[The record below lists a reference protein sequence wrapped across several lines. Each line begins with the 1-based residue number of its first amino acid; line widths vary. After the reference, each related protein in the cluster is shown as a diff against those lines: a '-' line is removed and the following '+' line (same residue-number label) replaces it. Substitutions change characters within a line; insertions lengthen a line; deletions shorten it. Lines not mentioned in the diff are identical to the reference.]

1 MSPVSSSESNVFR
14 LPSLHLG
21 TEFDDP
27 IVPLRVPGT
36 LGRGSDSALCIL
48 DGANRA
54 PHRLSR
60 MVRPVGLL
68 GIKLAEP
75 STGVRITMRLLV
87 DDLATSN
94 WDRHMFA
101 LRGEPMPEEEEYV
114 PSDVSTRH
122 RLVEVTAQGRSR
134 ALAVLALRPT
144 DDDHIL
150 RQHLSFELSAD
161 EVGDSG
167 LVMIGLDHPRHAPE
181 WSRQDELEDSLV
193 GVCIARLMVDP
204 LEDRVR
210 AHALTGRPGVEHT
223 PVASAQPGFFVVNP
237 AGDGGP
243 VEVTITPHGAGGDR
257 LLGRR
262 AKVKH
267 PVRYAR
273 EIAEDRRVATSSTPA
288 VVEVVDL
295 QGETV
300 LDTTVEASGGR
311 HSFTVPAGAGP
322 VFVRARKV
330 VDGEPRSVTWGI
342 KVGRRKG

>member
-1 MSPVSSSESNVFR
+1 VSPASAPESNVFR

-27 IVPLRVPGT
+27 IVPLEVPGT

-68 GIKLAEP
+68 GIKLADP
-75 STGVRITMRLLV
+75 SAGVRITMRLLV

-101 LRGEPMPEEEEYV
+101 LRGEPMPDEEEYV

-134 ALAVLALRPT
+134 ALAVMALRPT
-144 DDDHIL
+144 DDDHIV
-150 RQHLSFELSAD
+150 RQHLSFELSAE

-167 LVMIGLDHPRHAPE
+167 LVMIGLDHPRHAPG
-181 WSRQDELEDSLV
+181 WSRENELEDSLV
-193 GVCIARLMVDP
+193 GVCVARLIVDP
-204 LEDRVR
+204 LDERVR
-210 AHALTGRPGVEHT
+210 PHALTGRPGVEHT
-223 PVASAQPGFFVVNP
+223 PVAAANPGFFVVNP
-237 AGDGGP
+237 PGDGGP
-243 VEVTITPHGAGGDR
+243 SEVTVTPRGAGGER

-273 EIAEDRRVATSSTPA
+273 ELAEDRRVATSTPA

-295 QGETV
+295 QGETL
-300 LDTTVEASGGR
+300 LDTTLEAAGGR
-311 HSFTVPAGAGP
+311 HTFTVPAGAGP

-330 VDGEPRSVTWGI
+330 LDGQPRNVDWSVRV
-342 KVGRRKG
+342 KKA